1 MDEMAISAKTR
12 TTKESC
18 MQEMIKDTNHAR
30 SSGLPNYSTNEEVQE
45 RSGFRILNTGND
57 GVVVNLTK
65 ESQGVMYYRGQ

>member
-1 MDEMAISAKTR
+1 MDEMAISAKAR
-12 TTKESC
+12 ATKESC
-18 MQEMIKDTNHAR
+18 MQEVIADTNHVR
-30 SSGLPNYSTNEEVQE
+30 SSGLPNYPNNEEARE